1 MSLAFG
7 PVSDSVLRS
16 GSPGGLCGTLTIVEF
31 GVVVLVVAVGANRA
45 VVVVSTGV
53 TAVVVGSRRGKGS
66 GRLVEVIDA
75 ASLIVVVVGN
85 RRGVGSGRVVVV
97 TEAEAR
103 VVVELV
109 VVAVL
114 TGIVVVVDV
123 TVEGGVT
130 FSNGLDV
137 SICSS
142 SARAVLAL
150 LPSTSVA
157 VPVTD
162 HVPSTSSGNTHP
174 VLVGVAMY

>member
-1 MSLAFG
+1 MA
-7 PVSDSVLRS
+7 
-16 GSPGGLCGTLTIVEF
+16 TVEF
-31 GVVVLVVAVGANRA
+31 GVVVLVVAVGASKA
-45 VVVVSTGV
+45 VVGVSTGV
-53 TAVVVGSRRGKGS
+53 TAVVVGRRRGEGS
-66 GRLVEVIDA
+66 GRLVEVVGA
-75 ASLIVVVVGN
+75 VSLTVVVVGN
-85 RRGVGSGRVVVV
+85 RRGVGNGRVVGV

-114 TGIVVVVDV
+114 TRVVVVVVVDV

-130 FSNGLDV
+130 FSNGLVV

-142 SARAVLAL
+142 RAREVLAL

-162 HVPSTSSGNTHP
+162 HVPSESSGNTHP
-174 VLVGVAMY
+174 VLVGEAMY